1 MKYHK
6 KTILSPAEFFPLFYQ
21 NLRHRKKTFFFSNFC
36 VSKELLQYFTC
47 IPFDL
52 NLDIEMCLDRFQSQI
67 YRGIY
72 QHEKMDFLSKK
83 CDFNNKGVNVTAI
96 NPYCTPCPTVPPAP
110 LFLNYPV
117 QN

>member
-52 NLDIEMCLDRFQSQI
+52 NLDIEMIVRKKI
-67 YRGIY
+67 T
-72 QHEKMDFLSKK
+72 KMSALRLLCNDNVDDDNGDNDDKEDKFVKK
-83 CDFNNKGVNVTAI
+83 
-96 NPYCTPCPTVPPAP
+96 
-110 LFLNYPV
+110 LL
-117 QN
+117 